1 MEIRTEYKGKT
12 SFSDVKI
19 KPAILDLSKIFNST
33 KDNTKC
39 EVRTY
44 GVRFKSENTANFLVM
59 HADDY
64 TVDAETQLV
73 TLYREGVLVFLAP
86 YHDIVIW
93 EVT

>member
-1 MEIRTEYKGKT
+1 MEIRTECKGKT
-12 SFSDVKI
+12 SFSDVEI
-19 KPAILDLSKIFNST
+19 KPATLDLSKMFNST

-39 EVRTY
+39 EVRAY
-44 GVRFKSENTANFLVM
+44 GVRFKSENTANFLVI

-73 TLYREGVLVFLAP
+73 TLYREGVLVFIAP

-93 EVT
+93 EVA